1 MHITNEKI
9 NECLKFIEETQ
20 RDDKSY
26 PWKFPN
32 MKIEND
38 DGEEYIYVP
47 ECDYLGGTNIC
58 LTSNSTGEEGREC
71 LLVQTAIE
79 MFEPLLK
86 EVKQLR
92 HILDVQ
98 EAVTN
103 IN

>member
-1 MHITNEKI
+1 MVDLTDSRIRQ
-9 NECLKFIEETQ
+9 CLKMIKEIKEE
-20 RDDKSY
+20 DKSY

-32 MKIEND
+32 MKKDID

-58 LTSNSTGEEGREC
+58 LTANSTGEEGKEC

-86 EVKQLR
+86 EILQLR
-92 HILDVQ
+92 Q
-98 EAVTN
+98 TFEESN
-103 IN
+103 